1 MTWDNAIE
9 NYKTFLILEKSLS
22 ANSVEAYLNDIRKL
36 AKYCEEKHNVKQPH
50 VLIVPLPGLS
60 IYKPSQKTKSLL
72 GFLGEHM

>member
-36 AKYCEEKHNVKQPH
+36 AKYCEEKHNVKQMEKVYPDH
-50 VLIVPLPGLS
+50 TV
-60 IYKPSQKTKSLL
+60 
-72 GFLGEHM
+72 FL

>member
-36 AKYCEEKHNVKQPH
+36 AKYCEEKHNVKQM
-50 VLIVPLPGLS
+50 
-60 IYKPSQKTKSLL
+60 SQK
-72 GFLGEHM
+72 